1 MRPGTATPVIGLLA
15 WAGAA
20 TGALAQ
26 DADSPAALTPP
37 EVTEQASGVTAYP
50 ASFFDQ
56 FLPNNANDMIS
67 KLPGFTFSR
76 GEDVRGFA
84 GAAGNVLIDGV
95 RPTSK
100 AVSLETVLQRIPT
113 GSVDRIEVVRGGAP
127 GIDMQGQPVV
137 ANVIRKGGAESNS
150 AFQIL
155 FKPYQDGQVGVIPRV
170 EHSFRTGPISFEG
183 QIGGR
188 RDKFPDSGVGRLV
201 RIGPGVNEAGRF
213 STDVQQYQIQANGA
227 FEYRVG
233 GGDLVH
239 LNGSAERQDSIRDE
253 MSQPVSA
260 ITGLGYNELSRT
272 KLRNDKAEIGGDY
285 RHVFTGKLSGQII
298 GLQTFKTDTLRSA
311 TWGRANPVA
320 ATEDAKTRE
329 SIGRMVLTYAAST
342 RLRFE
347 GGVEGALNSLDS
359 RSSLS
364 QNGVPVVI
372 PSANVRVEETR
383 GEVFGTVN
391 LAATKDLNVE
401 LGTRVE
407 ASKIEQSGGADQSR
421 NLSFVKPRLI
431 AAYNLGANTQ
441 VRVRVERTVGQLNF
455 KDFAA
460 SSSLEAG
467 TVNAGNP
474 DLQPQRAWVFES
486 ALEQR
491 FWGSGSIVVTF
502 AHSELQEVADLIP
515 VRGFDA
521 PGNIGDGKQ
530 DELRVALTLPLDKV
544 GIANGLVRFN
554 GVWKWS
560 QVTDPVTGRVRRIS
574 GQRPFDTDIYI
585 GKQFPSLKSTLAAEA
600 QLGYYETYYRISEI
614 RTNREQPLW
623 KIYWDWAP
631 KPDLVFRFQVENFT
645 AKSRLR
651 YRTLFNGPRSNDQIA
666 VKEERYGK
674 LKPFLMIRTRKT
686 F

>member
-1 MRPGTATPVIGLLA
+1 MRLGTAAPVLGLLA
-15 WAGAA
+15 WVGAVSSGAA
-20 TGALAQ
+20 Q
-26 DADSPAALTPP
+26 DVDSSASLTPP
-37 EVTEQASGVTAYP
+37 DVTEQASGVTVYP
-50 ASFFDQ
+50 ASFFDP
-56 FLPNNANDMIS
+56 FLPNNANDMIG
-67 KLPGFTFSR
+67 KTPGFTFSK

-100 AVSLETVLQRIPT
+100 SVSLDTVLQRIPT
-113 GSVDRIEVVRGGAP
+113 TSVDRIEVIRGGAP

-137 ANVIRKGGAESNS
+137 ANVIRKGGSESNT
-150 AFQIL
+150 AAQIL
-155 FKPYQDGQVGVIPRV
+155 FKPYQDGQVGVIPRL
-170 EHSFRTGPISFEG
+170 EHSFRNGPLSFEG

-188 RDKFPDSGVGRLV
+188 RDKFPDSGVGRV
-201 RIGPGVNEAGRF
+201 TRVGPGIAESGRF
-213 STDVQQYQIQANGA
+213 ATDVQQYQVQANGA

-233 GGDLVH
+233 GGDLAH
-239 LNGSAERQDSIRDE
+239 LNASAERQDTVRDE
-253 MSQPVSA
+253 MSQPISSL
-260 ITGLGYNELSRT
+260 TGLAFNEMFRS
-272 KLRNDKAEIGGDY
+272 KLRNDKAEIGADY
-285 RHVFTGKLSGQII
+285 RHVFNGRLSGQVI
-298 GLQTFKTDTLRSA
+298 GLQTFKKDSLRSA
-311 TWGRANPVA
+311 TWGRQTPVA
-320 ATEDAKTRE
+320 ATENADTRE

-347 GGVEGALNSLDS
+347 GGAEGALNSLDS
-359 RSSLS
+359 RSSLAV
-364 QNGVPVVI
+364 GGAAVAI
-372 PSANVRVEETR
+372 PSANVKVDETR

-391 LAATKDLNVE
+391 LAPTGNLSLE

-407 ASKIEQSGGADQSR
+407 ASTIEQSGGANQSK
-421 NLSFVKPRLI
+421 NFTFVKPRAI
-431 AAYNLGANTQ
+431 AAYSLGATQ
-441 VRVRVERTVGQLNF
+441 LRFRIERTVGQLNF

-474 DLQPQRAWVFES
+474 DLAPERAWVFET
-486 ALEQR
+486 ALERR
-491 FWGSGSIVVTF
+491 FWGNGNVVLTF
-502 AHSELQEVADLIP
+502 THSELEEVADLIP

-521 PGNIGDGKQ
+521 PGNIGDGRK
-530 DELRVALTLPLDKV
+530 DELRLALTLPLDKL
-544 GIANGLVRFN
+544 GISNGLVRFN

-560 QVTDPVTGRVRRIS
+560 QVTDPVTGRTRRIS

-600 QLGYYETYYRISEI
+600 FLGYYETYYRISEI

-631 KPDLVFRFQVENFT
+631 RPDLVFRFQVENFT
-645 AKSRLR
+645 AKDRRR
-651 YRTLFNGPRSNDQIA
+651 YRTLFNGPRSAEQVQ
-666 VKEERYGK
+666 VKEERYGS